1 MFLYVLYV
9 YVYITYVYMYF
20 FNIYLYIIYNENI
33 EHLCSD
39 ELQIIFYV
47 TKFILNKINYE

>member
-1 MFLYVLYV
+1 MY
-9 YVYITYVYMYF
+9 YIYIYYLCLYF
-20 FNIYLYIIYNENI
+20 FNIYLYIYENI

-39 ELQIIFYV
+39 ELPIIFYV

>member
-1 MFLYVLYV
+1 
-9 YVYITYVYMYF
+9 MYF